1 MWGKLWKNTLSSI
14 SYFIKHNALFIKS
27 EVKMGVFEMSTYY
40 MCNFSLTTQ
49 FADVE
54 PTKKSLLRKKPF
66 LDWIL
71 SGKVKCKKHIR
82 KYLSS
87 YSLVSIW
94 YHHSTFYDKRI
105 SILIRLE
112 IYWTSNCFN
121 LELQTLSQ
129 IIGMN
134 WVWNIKILKIS
145 YWFIL

>member
-1 MWGKLWKNTLSSI
+1 MWGKVWQNTLSSA
-14 SYFIKHNALFIKS
+14 SYFIKHNALFFLEWGKNGGFWNEYYYVI
-27 EVKMGVFEMSTYY
+27 YY

-87 YSLVSIW
+87 YSLVSIS

-105 SILIRLE
+105 SILSRLV
-112 IYWTSNCFN
+112 IYWTSNCF
-121 LELQTLSQ
+121 ETL
-129 IIGMN
+129 
-134 WVWNIKILKIS
+134 K
-145 YWFIL
+145 Y